1 MEERSI
7 PAQIRY
13 TANGIKN
20 FAGKRLA
27 NYPQLQITGAEGLV
41 LGFIFRHYKDN
52 VSARD
57 VINRFGTSK
66 ATVSET
72 LSNLERKGYIAQ
84 NVSPLDAR
92 AKIICLTPLGEEIK
106 KKFDIFF
113 TQADSVLLDGF
124 STEEKK
130 EFKRLLNKLE
140 DNLKKEGGCLCQS
153 K

>member
-13 TANGIKN
+13 TSNGIKN
-20 FAGKRLA
+20 FVCKFLI
-27 NYPQLQITGAEGLV
+27 NYPELEITGAEGLI
-41 LGFIFRHYKDN
+41 LGFIFRQFKDRL
-52 VSARD
+52 SAKD
-57 VINRFGTSK
+57 VINRFGISK

-72 LSNLERKGYIAQ
+72 LSNLEKKGYIVQ

-92 AKIICLTPLGEEIK
+92 AKIICLTPLGEEYK

-113 TQADSVLLDGF
+113 AKADSILLKGF
-124 STEEKK
+124 SLEEKA
-130 EFKRLLNKLE
+130 EFKRLLTKLE
-140 DNLKKEGGCLCQS
+140 DNLKKEGGCLCEC